1 MNRSI
6 HSKAVAAAAILFWLI
21 VWQIAATLVN
31 RGLLIPIPT
40 PISTAAALGRIL
52 TDAESLT
59 AVGLSVLRILIGFVC
74 ALVAGTVLAV
84 LSARFELFRVL
95 TAPLVQLIR
104 AIPVASFTILLFLW
118 VSRGKLPSTIAFFTV
133 LPVVWANVESGIT
146 ASDKELIEMAR
157 VFGMSGGRIL
167 REIVLPGIRPY
178 FASAVSSGIG
188 FAWKSG
194 VAAEVICRT
203 QDSLG
208 NLLWAGKSSIDYDE
222 VFAVTLLIVLLSVL
236 IQKAAMRVFRAGARG
251 AGSEAA
257 AGASAVS
264 GGSAA
269 GGAATSGNE
278 SGETDGGRPSGKRE
292 GGFP

>member
-6 HSKAVAAAAILFWLI
+6 HSKAVAAAATIFWLI

-236 IQKAAMRVFRAGARG
+236 IQKGAMRLFKEGAKEKAGG
-251 AGSEAA
+251 AA
-257 AGASAVS
+257 
-264 GGSAA
+264 AA
-269 GGAATSGNE
+269 GGAMAGGVATSGVENAVAT
-278 SGETDGGRPSGKRE
+278 SGVERTKEDRHDRI
-292 GGFP
+292 

>member
-1 MNRSI
+1 MRIRSGMI
-6 HSKAVAAAAILFWLI
+6 TAGAAIFWVI

-40 PISTAAALGRIL
+40 PLSTAAALGRIM
-52 TDAESLT
+52 TDKESLT
-59 AVGLSVLRILIGFVC
+59 AVGLSVLRILTGFVC
-74 ALVAGTVLAV
+74 AFVAGTILA
-84 LSARFELFRVL
+84 LFSARFEWFRIL

-146 ASDKELIEMAR
+146 AADKDLIEMAR
-157 VFGMSGGRIL
+157 VFGMNGTGIL
-167 REIVLPGIRPY
+167 REIILPGIRPY
-178 FASAVSSGIG
+178 FVAAVSSGIG

-203 QDSLG
+203 QQSLG

-236 IQKAAMRVFRAGARG
+236 IQKGAMRLFRMGKQRAAKAGPG
-251 AGSEAA
+251 ESI
-257 AGASAVS
+257 VS
-264 GGSAA
+264 GRME
-269 GGAATSGNE
+269 E
-278 SGETDGGRPSGKRE
+278 SGVGSGPGRDEHSKE
-292 GGFP
+292 GPHDHI

>member
-1 MNRSI
+1 MIEMNKQIR
-6 HSKAVAAAAILFWLI
+6 SKAIAAGATIFWLI
-21 VWQIAATLVN
+21 VWQIAATVVN

-40 PISTAAALGRIL
+40 PVSTAAALVRIV

-59 AVGLSVLRILIGFVC
+59 AVGLSVLRILAGFVC
-74 ALVAGTVLAV
+74 ALIAGTILAI
-84 LSARFELFRVL
+84 LSARSTLFRVL
-95 TAPLVQLIR
+95 TEPLVQLIR

-146 ASDKELIEMAR
+146 AADRDLIEMAR
-157 VFGMSGGRIL
+157 VFGMSGAKIL
-167 REIVLPGIRPY
+167 REIILPGIRPY

-203 QDSLG
+203 QQSLG

-236 IQKAAMRVFRAGARG
+236 IQKAAMRMFRAGA
-251 AGSEAA
+251 
-257 AGASAVS
+257 VF

-292 GGFP
+292 GGFQ